1 MTIFLQL
8 FLFQERLILL
18 FTNAILPSY
27 FLYVSLMS
35 KAKVWRYTSYHGNER
50 LHLHFQTKT
59 LQKRN
64 RIKSRQLVIMAI
76 LISTMYKFSQQPVTS
91 VLMII
96 VSKSY

>member
-1 MTIFLQL
+1 MTIFLRL
-8 FLFQERLILL
+8 FLFQERSILL

-27 FLYVSLMS
+27 FLYVSLVS
-35 KAKVWRYTSYHGNER
+35 KAKVWKYTSYHGNVR
-50 LHLHFQTKT
+50 VHLHFQTKT

-76 LISTMYKFSQQPVTS
+76 LISTMYKFRQLPVS

>member
-1 MTIFLQL
+1 M
-8 FLFQERLILL
+8 
-18 FTNAILPSY
+18 
-27 FLYVSLMS
+27 
-35 KAKVWRYTSYHGNER
+35 SYHGNER

-76 LISTMYKFSQQPVTS
+76 LISTMYKFRQQPVTS

-96 VSKSY
+96 GSKSY